1 MKTKFKGPLCLFL
14 CSLFWGMAFAAQS
27 NAMNYMGPYTFVFLR
42 SAITSLVLF
51 SVHPLMVRTRM
62 IPAENRENRA
72 SLWKVGALCGVFL
85 VAATLLQQIGLVTTS
100 TAKSGFITALY
111 IVIVPILG
119 LFIVIVPII
128 GIFLKK
134 KCSPFIWA
142 AVVMALVG
150 LYLLC
155 ITDGFSIDLG
165 DILVLVCAFLFS
177 LHILVIDRFGG
188 NLDSVKLSAVQFL
201 FAAVSSGILAFTLET
216 PTFENFAACWS
227 SVVYVAVFSGAL
239 GYTLQIAGQK
249 STDPTIASLI
259 MCLESVF
266 AAVGGWILLDQRLSG
281 HEMLGCALMLGASIV
296 ALIPLPA
303 KTKTA

>member
-51 SVHPLMVRTRM
+51 SVHPLMVRMRM
-62 IPAENRENRA
+62 IPAENRENCA
-72 SLWKVGALCGVFL
+72 SLWKVGAMCGVFL

-100 TAKSGFITALY
+100 TAKSGFVTALY

-119 LFIVIVPII
+119 LFI
-128 GIFLKK
+128 GKK
-134 KCSPFIWA
+134 PQITILLGVAMS
-142 AVVMALVG
+142 LVG
-150 LYLLC
+150 LYFLCMKDALRIDPGDLL
-155 ITDGFSIDLG
+155 TFFSAI
-165 DILVLVCAFLFS
+165 VFA

-201 FAAVSSGILAFTLET
+201 FAAVCSGILAFTLET
-216 PTFENFAACWS
+216 PTFENFAACWT

>member
-1 MKTKFKGPLCLFL
+1 MKKSKFKGPLCLFL

-119 LFIVIVPII
+119 LFI
-128 GIFLKK
+128 GKK
-134 KCSPFIWA
+134 PQITILLGVAMS
-142 AVVMALVG
+142 LVG
-150 LYLLC
+150 LYFLCMKDALRIDPGDLL
-155 ITDGFSIDLG
+155 TFFSAI
-165 DILVLVCAFLFS
+165 VFA
-177 LHILVIDRFGG
+177 LHILAIDRFGG

-201 FAAVSSGILAFTLET
+201 FAAVCSGILAFTLET
-216 PTFENFAACWS
+216 PAFENFAACWT

-266 AAVGGWILLDQRLSG
+266 AAVGGWILLDQRLNG

-303 KTKTA
+303 KTKNA

>member
-1 MKTKFKGPLCLFL
+1 MKSKFKGPLCLFL

-119 LFIVIVPII
+119 LFI
-128 GIFLKK
+128 GKK
-134 KCSPFIWA
+134 PQITILLGVAMS
-142 AVVMALVG
+142 LVG
-150 LYLLC
+150 LYFLCMKDALRIDPGDLL
-155 ITDGFSIDLG
+155 TFFSAI
-165 DILVLVCAFLFS
+165 VFA

-201 FAAVSSGILAFTLET
+201 FAAVCSGILAFTLET
-216 PTFENFAACWS
+216 PAFESFAACWT

>member
-1 MKTKFKGPLCLFL
+1 MKAKFKGPLCLFL

-51 SVHPLMVRTRM
+51 GVHPLMVRTRM

-119 LFIVIVPII
+119 LFI
-128 GIFLKK
+128 GKK
-134 KCSPFIWA
+134 PQITILLGVAMS
-142 AVVMALVG
+142 LVG
-150 LYLLC
+150 LYFLCMKDALRIDPGDLL
-155 ITDGFSIDLG
+155 TFFSAI
-165 DILVLVCAFLFS
+165 VFA

-201 FAAVSSGILAFTLET
+201 FAAVCSGILAFTLET
-216 PTFENFAACWS
+216 PTFENFAACWT

>member
-1 MKTKFKGPLCLFL
+1 MKSKFKGPLCLFL

-119 LFIVIVPII
+119 LFI
-128 GIFLKK
+128 GKK
-134 KCSPFIWA
+134 PQITILLGVAMS
-142 AVVMALVG
+142 LVG
-150 LYLLC
+150 LYFLCMKDALRIDPGDLL
-155 ITDGFSIDLG
+155 TFFSAI
-165 DILVLVCAFLFS
+165 VFA
-177 LHILVIDRFGG
+177 LHILAIDRFGG

-201 FAAVSSGILAFTLET
+201 FAAVCSGILAFTLET
-216 PTFENFAACWS
+216 PAFENFAACWT

-266 AAVGGWILLDQRLSG
+266 AAVGGWILLDQRLNG

-303 KTKTA
+303 KTKNA

>member
-1 MKTKFKGPLCLFL
+1 MKSKFKGPLCLFL

-51 SVHPLMVRTRM
+51 SVHPLMVLTRM

-119 LFIVIVPII
+119 LFI
-128 GIFLKK
+128 GKK
-134 KCSPFIWA
+134 PQITILLGVAMS
-142 AVVMALVG
+142 LVG
-150 LYLLC
+150 LYFLCMKDALRIDPGDLL
-155 ITDGFSIDLG
+155 TFFSAI
-165 DILVLVCAFLFS
+165 VFA

-201 FAAVSSGILAFTLET
+201 FAAVCSGILAFTLET
-216 PTFENFAACWS
+216 PTFENFAACWT

>member
-1 MKTKFKGPLCLFL
+1 MKMKFKGPLCLFL

-119 LFIVIVPII
+119 LFI
-128 GIFLKK
+128 GKK
-134 KCSPFIWA
+134 PQITILLGVAMSLI
-142 AVVMALVG
+142 G
-150 LYLLC
+150 LYFLCMKDALRIDPGDLL
-155 ITDGFSIDLG
+155 TFFSAI
-165 DILVLVCAFLFS
+165 VFA

-201 FAAVSSGILAFTLET
+201 FAAVCSGILAFTLET
-216 PTFENFAACWS
+216 PTFENFAACWT

>member
-1 MKTKFKGPLCLFL
+1 MKSKFKGPLCLFL

-51 SVHPLMVRTRM
+51 SVHPLMVRMRM

-119 LFIVIVPII
+119 LFI
-128 GIFLKK
+128 GKK
-134 KCSPFIWA
+134 PQITILLGVAMS
-142 AVVMALVG
+142 LVG
-150 LYLLC
+150 LYFLCMKDALRIDPGDLL
-155 ITDGFSIDLG
+155 TFFSAI
-165 DILVLVCAFLFS
+165 VFA

-201 FAAVSSGILAFTLET
+201 FAAVCSGILAFTLET
-216 PTFENFAACWS
+216 PTFENFAACWT

>member
-1 MKTKFKGPLCLFL
+1 MKSKFKGPLCLFL

-119 LFIVIVPII
+119 LFI
-128 GIFLKK
+128 GKK
-134 KCSPFIWA
+134 PQITILLGVAMS
-142 AVVMALVG
+142 LVG
-150 LYLLC
+150 LYFLCMKDALRIDPGDLL
-155 ITDGFSIDLG
+155 TFFSAI
-165 DILVLVCAFLFS
+165 VFA

-201 FAAVSSGILAFTLET
+201 FAAVCSGILAFTLET
-216 PTFENFAACWS
+216 PTFESFAACWT

>member
-1 MKTKFKGPLCLFL
+1 MKKSKFKGPLCLFL

-119 LFIVIVPII
+119 LFI
-128 GIFLKK
+128 GKK
-134 KCSPFIWA
+134 PQITILLGVAMS
-142 AVVMALVG
+142 LVG
-150 LYLLC
+150 LYFLCMKDALRIDPGDLL
-155 ITDGFSIDLG
+155 TFFSAI
-165 DILVLVCAFLFS
+165 VFA

-201 FAAVSSGILAFTLET
+201 FAAVCSGILAFTLET
-216 PTFENFAACWS
+216 PAFENFAACWT

-266 AAVGGWILLDQRLSG
+266 AAVGGWILLDQRLNG

-303 KTKTA
+303 KTKNA

>member
-51 SVHPLMVRTRM
+51 SVHPLMVRMRM

-72 SLWKVGALCGVFL
+72 SLWKVGALCGMFL

-119 LFIVIVPII
+119 LFI
-128 GIFLKK
+128 GKK
-134 KCSPFIWA
+134 PQITILLGVAMS
-142 AVVMALVG
+142 LVG
-150 LYLLC
+150 LYFLCMKDALRIDPGDLL
-155 ITDGFSIDLG
+155 TFFSAI
-165 DILVLVCAFLFS
+165 VFA

-201 FAAVSSGILAFTLET
+201 FAAVCSGILAFTLET
-216 PTFENFAACWS
+216 PAFENFAACWT

-266 AAVGGWILLDQRLSG
+266 AAVGGWILLDQRLSV

>member
-1 MKTKFKGPLCLFL
+1 MKSKFKGPLCLFL

-72 SLWKVGALCGVFL
+72 SLWKVGALCGMFL

-111 IVIVPILG
+111 IIIVPILG
-119 LFIVIVPII
+119 LFI
-128 GIFLKK
+128 GKK
-134 KCSPFIWA
+134 PQITILLGVAMS
-142 AVVMALVG
+142 LVG
-150 LYLLC
+150 LYFLCMKDALRIDPGDLL
-155 ITDGFSIDLG
+155 TFFSAI
-165 DILVLVCAFLFS
+165 VFA

-201 FAAVSSGILAFTLET
+201 FAAVCSGILAFTLET
-216 PTFENFAACWS
+216 PKFENFAVCWT

-266 AAVGGWILLDQRLSG
+266 AAIGGWILLDQRLSG

>member
-119 LFIVIVPII
+119 LFI
-128 GIFLKK
+128 GKK
-134 KCSPFIWA
+134 PQITILLGVAMS
-142 AVVMALVG
+142 LVG
-150 LYLLC
+150 LYFLCMKDALRIDPGDLL
-155 ITDGFSIDLG
+155 TFFSAI
-165 DILVLVCAFLFS
+165 VFA

-201 FAAVSSGILAFTLET
+201 FAAVCSGILAFTLET
-216 PTFENFAACWS
+216 PTFENFAACWT

-266 AAVGGWILLDQRLSG
+266 AAVGGWILLNQRLSG

>member
-119 LFIVIVPII
+119 LFI
-128 GIFLKK
+128 GKK
-134 KCSPFIWA
+134 PHVTILLGVAMS
-142 AVVMALVG
+142 LVG
-150 LYLLC
+150 LYFLCMKDALRIDPGDLL
-155 ITDGFSIDLG
+155 TFFSAI
-165 DILVLVCAFLFS
+165 VFA

-201 FAAVSSGILAFTLET
+201 FAAVCSGILAFTLET
-216 PTFENFAACWS
+216 PTFENFAACWT

>member
-1 MKTKFKGPLCLFL
+1 MKSKFKGPLCLFL

-42 SAITSLVLF
+42 SAITSLLLF

-119 LFIVIVPII
+119 LFI
-128 GIFLKK
+128 GKK
-134 KCSPFIWA
+134 PQITILLGVAMS
-142 AVVMALVG
+142 LVG
-150 LYLLC
+150 LYFLCMKDVLRIDPGDLL
-155 ITDGFSIDLG
+155 TFFSAI
-165 DILVLVCAFLFS
+165 VFA

-201 FAAVSSGILAFTLET
+201 FAAVCSGILAFTLET
-216 PTFENFAACWS
+216 PAFENFAACWT

>member
-1 MKTKFKGPLCLFL
+1 MKSKFKGPLCLFL

-72 SLWKVGALCGVFL
+72 SLWKVGALCGMFL

-119 LFIVIVPII
+119 LFI
-128 GIFLKK
+128 GKK
-134 KCSPFIWA
+134 PQITILLGVAMS
-142 AVVMALVG
+142 LVG
-150 LYLLC
+150 LYFLCMKDALRIDPGDLL
-155 ITDGFSIDLG
+155 TFFSAI
-165 DILVLVCAFLFS
+165 VFA

-201 FAAVSSGILAFTLET
+201 FAAVCSGILAFTLET
-216 PTFENFAACWS
+216 PTFENFAACWT
-227 SVVYVAVFSGAL
+227 SVVYVAVFSGAM

>member
-51 SVHPLMVRTRM
+51 SVHPLMVRMRM

-119 LFIVIVPII
+119 LFI
-128 GIFLKK
+128 GKK
-134 KCSPFIWA
+134 PQITILLGVAMS
-142 AVVMALVG
+142 LVG
-150 LYLLC
+150 LYFLCMKDALRIDPGDLL
-155 ITDGFSIDLG
+155 TFFSAI
-165 DILVLVCAFLFS
+165 VFA

-201 FAAVSSGILAFTLET
+201 FAAVCSGILAFTLET
-216 PTFENFAACWS
+216 PTFENFAACWTN
-227 SVVYVAVFSGAL
+227 VVYVAVFSGAL

>member
-1 MKTKFKGPLCLFL
+1 MKSKFKGPLCLFL

-119 LFIVIVPII
+119 LFI
-128 GIFLKK
+128 GKK
-134 KCSPFIWA
+134 PQITILLGVAMS
-142 AVVMALVG
+142 LVG
-150 LYLLC
+150 LYFLCMKDALRIDPGDLL
-155 ITDGFSIDLG
+155 TFFSAI
-165 DILVLVCAFLFS
+165 VFA

-201 FAAVSSGILAFTLET
+201 FAAVCSGILAFTLET
-216 PTFENFAACWS
+216 PTFENFAACWT

-296 ALIPLPA
+296 ALIPLPV
-303 KTKTA
+303 KTKNA

>member
-27 NAMNYMGPYTFVFLR
+27 NAMNYIGPYTFVFLR

-119 LFIVIVPII
+119 LFI
-128 GIFLKK
+128 GKK
-134 KCSPFIWA
+134 PHVTILLGVAMS
-142 AVVMALVG
+142 LVG
-150 LYLLC
+150 LYFLCMKDALRIDPGDLL
-155 ITDGFSIDLG
+155 TFFSAI
-165 DILVLVCAFLFS
+165 VFA

-201 FAAVSSGILAFTLET
+201 FAAVCSGILAFTLET
-216 PTFENFAACWS
+216 PTFENFAACWT

>member
-1 MKTKFKGPLCLFL
+1 MKSKFKGPLFLFL

-119 LFIVIVPII
+119 LFI
-128 GIFLKK
+128 GKK
-134 KCSPFIWA
+134 PQITILLGVAMS
-142 AVVMALVG
+142 LVG
-150 LYLLC
+150 LYFLCMKDALRIDPGDLL
-155 ITDGFSIDLG
+155 TFFSAI
-165 DILVLVCAFLFS
+165 VFA

-201 FAAVSSGILAFTLET
+201 FAAVCSGILAFTLET
-216 PTFENFAACWS
+216 PAFENFAACWT

>member
-1 MKTKFKGPLCLFL
+1 MKSKFKGPLFLFL

-51 SVHPLMVRTRM
+51 TVHPLMVRTRM

-119 LFIVIVPII
+119 LFI
-128 GIFLKK
+128 GKK
-134 KCSPFIWA
+134 PQITILLGVAMS
-142 AVVMALVG
+142 LVG
-150 LYLLC
+150 VYFLCMKDALRIDPGDLL
-155 ITDGFSIDLG
+155 TFFSAI
-165 DILVLVCAFLFS
+165 VFA

-201 FAAVSSGILAFTLET
+201 FAAVCSGILAFTLET
-216 PTFENFAACWS
+216 PAFENFAACWT

-281 HEMLGCALMLGASIV
+281 HEMLGCALMLGASII

-303 KTKTA
+303 KTKNA

>member
-1 MKTKFKGPLCLFL
+1 MKTKFKGPLYLFL

-62 IPAENRENRA
+62 LPAENRENRA

-119 LFIVIVPII
+119 LFI
-128 GIFLKK
+128 GKK
-134 KCSPFIWA
+134 PQITILLGVAMS
-142 AVVMALVG
+142 LVG
-150 LYLLC
+150 LYFLCMKDALRIDPGDLL
-155 ITDGFSIDLG
+155 TFFSAI
-165 DILVLVCAFLFS
+165 VFA

-201 FAAVSSGILAFTLET
+201 FAAVCSGILAFTLET
-216 PTFENFAACWS
+216 PTFENFAACWT

>member
-119 LFIVIVPII
+119 LFI
-128 GIFLKK
+128 GKK
-134 KCSPFIWA
+134 PQVTILFGVAMS
-142 AVVMALVG
+142 LVG
-150 LYLLC
+150 LYFLCMKDALRIDPGDLL
-155 ITDGFSIDLG
+155 TFFSAI
-165 DILVLVCAFLFS
+165 VFA

-201 FAAVSSGILAFTLET
+201 FAAVCSGILAFTLET
-216 PTFENFAACWS
+216 PTFENFAACWT

>member
-1 MKTKFKGPLCLFL
+1 MKSKFKGPLCLFL

-119 LFIVIVPII
+119 LFI
-128 GIFLKK
+128 GKK
-134 KCSPFIWA
+134 PQITILLGVAMS
-142 AVVMALVG
+142 LVG
-150 LYLLC
+150 LYFLCMKDALRIDPGDLL
-155 ITDGFSIDLG
+155 TFFSAI
-165 DILVLVCAFLFS
+165 VFA

-201 FAAVSSGILAFTLET
+201 FAAVCSGILAFTLET
-216 PTFENFAACWS
+216 PAFENFAACWT

>member
-119 LFIVIVPII
+119 LFI
-128 GIFLKK
+128 GKK
-134 KCSPFIWA
+134 PQITILLGVAMS
-142 AVVMALVG
+142 LVG
-150 LYLLC
+150 LYFLC
-155 ITDGFSIDLG
+155 MKDALRIDLG
-165 DILVLVCAFLFS
+165 DLLTFFS
-177 LHILVIDRFGG
+177 AIVFALHILVIDRFGG

-201 FAAVSSGILAFTLET
+201 FAAVCSGILAFTLET
-216 PTFENFAACWS
+216 PAFESFTACWT

>member
-1 MKTKFKGPLCLFL
+1 MKSKFKGPLCLFL

-51 SVHPLMVRTRM
+51 SVHPLLVRTRM

-119 LFIVIVPII
+119 LFI
-128 GIFLKK
+128 GKK
-134 KCSPFIWA
+134 PQITILLGVAMS
-142 AVVMALVG
+142 LVG
-150 LYLLC
+150 LYFLCMKDALRIDPGDLL
-155 ITDGFSIDLG
+155 TFFSAI
-165 DILVLVCAFLFS
+165 VFA

-201 FAAVSSGILAFTLET
+201 FAAVCSGILAFTLET
-216 PTFENFAACWS
+216 PAFENFAACWT

>member
-51 SVHPLMVRTRM
+51 SVHPLMVRTRI

-119 LFIVIVPII
+119 LFI
-128 GIFLKK
+128 GKK
-134 KCSPFIWA
+134 PQITILLGVAMS
-142 AVVMALVG
+142 LVG
-150 LYLLC
+150 LYFLCMKDALRIDPGDLL
-155 ITDGFSIDLG
+155 TFFSAI
-165 DILVLVCAFLFS
+165 VFA

-201 FAAVSSGILAFTLET
+201 FAAVCSGILAFTLET
-216 PTFENFAACWS
+216 PTFENFAACWT

>member
-1 MKTKFKGPLCLFL
+1 MKSKFKGPLCLFL

-119 LFIVIVPII
+119 LFI
-128 GIFLKK
+128 GKK
-134 KCSPFIWA
+134 PQITILLGVAMS
-142 AVVMALVG
+142 LVG
-150 LYLLC
+150 LYFLCMKDALRIDPGDLL
-155 ITDGFSIDLG
+155 TFFSAI
-165 DILVLVCAFLFS
+165 VFA

-201 FAAVSSGILAFTLET
+201 FAAVCSGILAFTLET
-216 PTFENFAACWS
+216 PAFENFAACWT

-303 KTKTA
+303 KTKKA

>member
-119 LFIVIVPII
+119 LFI
-128 GIFLKK
+128 GKK
-134 KCSPFIWA
+134 PQITILLGVAMS
-142 AVVMALVG
+142 LVG
-150 LYLLC
+150 LYFLCMKDALRIDPGDLL
-155 ITDGFSIDLG
+155 TFFSAI
-165 DILVLVCAFLFS
+165 VFA

-201 FAAVSSGILAFTLET
+201 FAAVCSGILAFTLET
-216 PTFENFAACWS
+216 PTFENFAACWT
-227 SVVYVAVFSGAL
+227 SVVYVAVISGAL

>member
-1 MKTKFKGPLCLFL
+1 MKSKFKGPLCLFL

-51 SVHPLMVRTRM
+51 SVHPLMVRMRM

-119 LFIVIVPII
+119 LFI
-128 GIFLKK
+128 GKK
-134 KCSPFIWA
+134 PQITILLGVAMS
-142 AVVMALVG
+142 LVG
-150 LYLLC
+150 LYFLCMKDALRIDPGDLL
-155 ITDGFSIDLG
+155 TFFSAI
-165 DILVLVCAFLFS
+165 VFA

-201 FAAVSSGILAFTLET
+201 FAAVCSGILAFTLET
-216 PTFENFAACWS
+216 PTFKNFAACWT

>member
-1 MKTKFKGPLCLFL
+1 MKSKFKGPLCLLL

-42 SAITSLVLF
+42 SVITSIVLF
-51 SVHPLMVRTRM
+51 CAHPLMVKARM
-62 IPAENRENRA
+62 LPAGNRQNRA
-72 SLWKVGALCGVFL
+72 VLWKTGALCGVFL
-85 VAATLLQQIGLVTTS
+85 VAATLLQQIGLVTTT

-119 LFIVIVPII
+119 LFIGKRPQITILLGVAM
-128 GIFLKK
+128 
-134 KCSPFIWA
+134 S
-142 AVVMALVG
+142 LVG
-150 LYLLC
+150 LYFLCMKDALRIEPGDLL
-155 ITDGFSIDLG
+155 TFFSAI
-165 DILVLVCAFLFS
+165 VFA

-188 NLDSVKLSAVQFL
+188 ELDSVLLSAVQFAT
-201 FAAVSSGILAFTLET
+201 AALLAGILAFTLET
-216 PTFENFAACWS
+216 PTFESFAACWT

-249 STDPTIASLI
+249 STDPTIASLL

-266 AAVGGWILLDQRLSG
+266 AAIGGWILLNQRLSG
-281 HEMLGCALMLGASIV
+281 HEMLGCALMLAASVV

-303 KTKTA
+303 KKRAA

>member
-1 MKTKFKGPLCLFL
+1 M
-14 CSLFWGMAFAAQS
+14 
-27 NAMNYMGPYTFVFLR
+27 
-42 SAITSLVLF
+42 
-51 SVHPLMVRTRM
+51 
-62 IPAENRENRA
+62 
-72 SLWKVGALCGVFL
+72 CGVFL

-100 TAKSGFITALY
+100 TAKSGFVTALY

-119 LFIVIVPII
+119 LFI
-128 GIFLKK
+128 GKK
-134 KCSPFIWA
+134 PQITILLGVAMS
-142 AVVMALVG
+142 LVG
-150 LYLLC
+150 LYFLCMKDALRIDPGDLL
-155 ITDGFSIDLG
+155 TFFSAI
-165 DILVLVCAFLFS
+165 VFA

-201 FAAVSSGILAFTLET
+201 FAAVCSGILAFTLET
-216 PTFENFAACWS
+216 PTFENFAACWT

>member
-1 MKTKFKGPLCLFL
+1 MKAKFKGPLCLFL

-119 LFIVIVPII
+119 LFI
-128 GIFLKK
+128 GKK
-134 KCSPFIWA
+134 PQITILLGVAMS
-142 AVVMALVG
+142 LVG
-150 LYLLC
+150 LYFLCMKDAFCIDPGDLL
-155 ITDGFSIDLG
+155 TFFSAI
-165 DILVLVCAFLFS
+165 VFA
-177 LHILVIDRFGG
+177 LHILLIDRFGG

-201 FAAVSSGILAFTLET
+201 FAAVCSGILAFTLET
-216 PTFENFAACWS
+216 PTFENFAACWT

>member
-27 NAMNYMGPYTFVFLR
+27 NTMNYMGPYTFVFLR

-119 LFIVIVPII
+119 LFI
-128 GIFLKK
+128 GKK
-134 KCSPFIWA
+134 PQITILLGVAMS
-142 AVVMALVG
+142 LVG
-150 LYLLC
+150 LYFLCMKDALRIDPGDLL
-155 ITDGFSIDLG
+155 TFFSAI
-165 DILVLVCAFLFS
+165 VFA

-201 FAAVSSGILAFTLET
+201 FAAVCSGILAFTLET
-216 PTFENFAACWS
+216 PTFENFAACWT

>member
-62 IPAENRENRA
+62 ISAENRENRA

-119 LFIVIVPII
+119 LFI
-128 GIFLKK
+128 GKK
-134 KCSPFIWA
+134 PQITILLGVAMS
-142 AVVMALVG
+142 LVG
-150 LYLLC
+150 LYFLCMKDALRIDPGDLL
-155 ITDGFSIDLG
+155 TFFSAI
-165 DILVLVCAFLFS
+165 VFA

-188 NLDSVKLSAVQFL
+188 HLDSVKLSAVQFL
-201 FAAVSSGILAFTLET
+201 FAAVCSGILAFTLET
-216 PTFENFAACWS
+216 PTFENFAACWT

>member
-119 LFIVIVPII
+119 LFI
-128 GIFLKK
+128 GKK
-134 KCSPFIWA
+134 PQITILLGVAMS
-142 AVVMALVG
+142 LVG
-150 LYLLC
+150 LYFLCMKDALRIDPGDLL
-155 ITDGFSIDLG
+155 TFFSAI
-165 DILVLVCAFLFS
+165 VFA
-177 LHILVIDRFGG
+177 LHILVIERFGG

>member
-14 CSLFWGMAFAAQS
+14 CSLFWGIAFAAQS

-51 SVHPLMVRTRM
+51 SVHPLMVRMRM

-72 SLWKVGALCGVFL
+72 SLWKVGALCGMFL

-119 LFIVIVPII
+119 LFI
-128 GIFLKK
+128 GKK
-134 KCSPFIWA
+134 PQITILLGVAMS
-142 AVVMALVG
+142 LVG
-150 LYLLC
+150 LYFLCMKDALRIDSGDLL
-155 ITDGFSIDLG
+155 TFFSAI
-165 DILVLVCAFLFS
+165 VFA

-201 FAAVSSGILAFTLET
+201 FAAVCSGILAFTLET
-216 PTFENFAACWS
+216 PTFENFAACWT